1 MDATQ
6 SQHLELDVKKNKQT
20 SWFWPKLV
28 WQTELSS
35 CSVNT
40 CSLPLL
46 AWTFQLA
53 VSDSPFISPSNPV
66 NAILQHGPKAEFWKS
81 LKSAEYAKHIN
92 GGDGNEA
99 ASYARDALLLA
110 SHYTTAFSPIDFCS
124 GKKKNTSW
132 TYHLFASR
140 MVSGLLR
147 LPMHGKS
154 PCWLTK
160 PSSPSILLL
169 EARNDVTK
177 RSQVRND
184 L

>member
-53 VSDSPFISPSNPV
+53 VSDSPSISPSNPV

-124 GKKKNTSW
+124 GKKKKHILNISFICQQNGFGTSETSYAW
-132 TYHLFASR
+132 KIS
-140 MVSGLLR
+140 LLANQAI
-147 LPMHGKS
+147 
-154 PCWLTK
+154 LTFN
-160 PSSPSILLL
+160 SITWSKKWC
-169 EARNDVTK
+169 N
-177 RSQVRND
+177 
-184 L
+184 